1 MEVVADGGCFVCG
14 KENPGG
20 LQAVFRRDP
29 ETRSAQCELTLAE
42 TFQGWQGI
50 VHGGLL
56 ATLLDEAAVYA
67 CRNEVDQVVT
77 AELQV
82 KYKQPARIGV
92 PLAVLARI
100 RERKRNIFTV
110 DAEISQGSQLIAQAE
125 VRVFALGEK
134 PLPGV

>member
-20 LQAVFRRDP
+20 LQAVFRQDP
-29 ETRSAQCELTLAE
+29 EGRSAQCEVTLEE

-50 VHGGLL
+50 VHGGML
-56 ATLLDEAAVYA
+56 ATLLDETAVYA

-82 KYKQPARIGV
+82 KYKQPARVGV
-92 PLAVLARI
+92 PLRVMARI

-110 DAEISQGSQLIAQAE
+110 DAEISQENQLIAQAE
-125 VRVFALGEK
+125 VRVFALAEK
-134 PLPGV
+134 PSPLP

>member
-1 MEVVADGGCFVCG
+1 MDVVADGGCFVCG
-14 KENPGG
+14 QENPGG
-20 LQAVFRRDP
+20 LQAVFQQDP
-29 ETRSAQCELTLAE
+29 EGRSAQCELSLAE
-42 TFQGWQGI
+42 TFQGWQGM
-50 VHGGLL
+50 VHGGML

-82 KYKQPARIGV
+82 RYKQPARVGV
-92 PLAVLARI
+92 PLRVLGRI
-100 RERKRNIFTV
+100 RERRKNIFTV

-134 PLPGV
+134 PLSF